1 MVKYSSDVYPDG
13 QYGLRNNHNVLV
25 GPDLSWQVTPSL
37 LAHAYY
43 SYQQI
48 YYDQSALYS
57 SAGNGSFSP
66 TTGTSYFV
74 PWTAQTTDSVHT
86 VGVAADWQVIKD
98 VLKISFD
105 YNLSYGD
112 TAYALGDGGALIG
125 GAITSPTTI
134 AALNFQPL
142 PDVTSMLNMIQIRGE
157 YTFRPDMTVIFG
169 YAFEKFN
176 YKDFM
181 YTAAPTQYANA
192 LLPGTLSPNAAIHVV
207 GAGLRIRF

>member
-1 MVKYSSDVYPDG
+1 M
-13 QYGLRNNHNVLV
+13 
-25 GPDLSWQVTPSL
+25 
-37 LAHAYY
+37 
-43 SYQQI
+43 
-48 YYDQSALYS
+48 
-57 SAGNGSFSP
+57 
-66 TTGTSYFV
+66 
-74 PWTAQTTDSVHT
+74 TANTTDSVQT
-86 VGVAADWQVIKD
+86 FGLTTDWQVIRN
-98 VLKISFD
+98 VLKVSFD

-112 TAYALGDGGALIG
+112 TAYALGDGMALIG
-125 GAITSPTTI
+125 GSITSPTTI